1 MMVEKLEGGV
11 TEETIAL
18 ASHGDRRA
26 HQKAIG
32 QGLRKFFNAVVSEP
46 IPDEFLALLK
56 KMDEE
61 KGGSTE

>member
-1 MMVEKLEGGV
+1 MMVEKNQSVV
-11 TEETIAL
+11 TEVITKVV
-18 ASHGDRRA
+18 SHGERRA

-56 KMDEE
+56 QMDDG
-61 KGGSTE
+61 KDGGTG